1 MNADLIVGVIFGVLF
16 VATVLAAPW
25 VAAENRPE
33 FLRPDLKHRHRWDGP
48 MKPPR

>member
-1 MNADLIVGVIFGVLF
+1 MANEVVGIIFGVLF
-16 VATVLAAPW
+16 VATVLLAPW
-25 VAAENRPE
+25 LAAENRPE